1 MKIDFV
7 EDYNRFINVIYRNNQ
22 IINYMFSRKQI
33 GFVASIVVMIVVYAA
48 SSAPIPLY
56 SNYQSILAIT
66 KASLSLTAV
75 TYFLGTVIS
84 LLFFGRLSNYIGR
97 RKTIIITIIT
107 SIGGCLSFIFINSFE
122 IFLAARLIQGLSCGL
137 ASSCVAAYMV
147 DTTPN
152 DSSTLSAIATSG
164 CTMIGLTLGSFS
176 SALLMNLNL
185 TTIFLLIII
194 LLVASAVLIIC
205 GEETVPTQ
213 PGSLSSIR
221 PYIEFPSQIRYLLI
235 PASAIFIG
243 TWAVGGFYQAF
254 SSTIAL
260 DQFGVKNAVLA
271 AAIFSSI
278 MAPQIFG
285 NTLIRYITKVR
296 AQKVGMILFSISMI
310 LIVLSFQYKL
320 VILFLILSILAAI
333 FIGIS
338 FASTMEIILSKIK
351 PDERAGVLST
361 IYLISYGGPA
371 IINLVVGQI
380 GNSFTLIQITI
391 GYTIFVIFTT
401 IITLIFAKE

>member
-122 IFLAARLIQGLSCGL
+122 IFLAARIIQGLSCGL

-164 CTMIGLTLGSFS
+164 RTMIGLTLGSFS

-213 PGSLSSIR
+213 PGALSSIR

-254 SSTIAL
+254 SSL
-260 DQFGVKNAVLA
+260 
-271 AAIFSSI
+271 

-285 NTLIRYITKVR
+285 NTLIKYITKVR

>member
-1 MKIDFV
+1 MI
-7 EDYNRFINVIYRNNQ
+7 
-22 IINYMFSRKQI
+22 SRKQV
-33 GFVASIVVMIVVYAA
+33 GFIASIIVMIVVYAA

-56 SNYQSILAIT
+56 SNYQAILGIE

-75 TYFLGTVIS
+75 AYFLGTVIS
-84 LLFFGRLSNYIGR
+84 LLFFGRLSNYAGR
-97 RKTIIITIIT
+97 RKTIIITIVT
-107 SIGGCLSFIFINSFE
+107 SIAGCLSFIFISSFE
-122 IFLAARLIQGLSCGL
+122 VFMAARLIQGLSCGL

-152 DSSTLSAIATSG
+152 ESSTLSAIATSG
-164 CTMIGLTLGSFS
+164 CTMIGLTVGSFT

-185 TTIFLLIII
+185 TTIFILIII
-194 LLVASAVLIIC
+194 LLIASAVLIIC
-205 GEETVPTQ
+205 GEETVHTQ
-213 PGSLSSIR
+213 PGALGSIR
-221 PYIEFPSQIRYLLI
+221 PYIEFPSEIRYLLI

-260 DQFGVKNAVLA
+260 EQFGVKNAVLA
-271 AAIFSSI
+271 AAIFSSL
-278 MAPQIFG
+278 MAPQILG
-285 NTLIRYITKVR
+285 NTLIKYISKVR
-296 AQKVGMILFSISMI
+296 AQKIGMILFSVTMI
-310 LIVLSFQYKL
+310 LIVLSFEFKL
-320 VILFLILSILAAI
+320 VILFLILSILAAV

-351 PDERAGVLST
+351 QDERAGVLST

-371 IINLVVGQI
+371 IINLIVGQI

-391 GYTIFVIFTT
+391 GYTLFVILTT
-401 IITLIFAKE
+401 IITVIFAKD

>member
-1 MKIDFV
+1 MI
-7 EDYNRFINVIYRNNQ
+7 
-22 IINYMFSRKQI
+22 SRKQI
-33 GFVASIVVMIVVYAA
+33 GFIASIIVMIVVYAA

-56 SNYQSILAIT
+56 SNYQAILGIE

-75 TYFLGTVIS
+75 AYFLGTVIS
-84 LLFFGRLSNYIGR
+84 LLFFGRLSNYVGR
-97 RKTIIITIIT
+97 RKTIIITIVT
-107 SIGGCLSFIFINSFE
+107 SIAGCLSFIFISSFE
-122 IFLAARLIQGLSCGL
+122 VFMAARLIQGLSCGL
-137 ASSCVAAYMV
+137 ASSCIAAYMV

-152 DSSTLSAIATSG
+152 ESSTLSAIVTSG
-164 CTMIGLTLGSFS
+164 CTMIGLTLGSFT

-185 TTIFLLIII
+185 TTIFILIII
-194 LLVASAVLIIC
+194 LLIASAILIIC
-205 GEETVPTQ
+205 GEETVQTQ
-213 PGSLSSIR
+213 PGALGSIR
-221 PYIEFPSQIRYLLI
+221 PYIEFPSEIRYLLI

-260 DQFGVKNAVLA
+260 EQFGVKNAVLA
-271 AAIFSSI
+271 AAIFSSL
-278 MAPQIFG
+278 MAPQILG
-285 NTLIRYITKVR
+285 NTLIKYISKVR
-296 AQKVGMILFSISMI
+296 AQKMGMILFSVTMV
-310 LIVLSFQYKL
+310 LIVFSFEFKL
-320 VILFLILSILAAI
+320 VVLFLILSILAAV

-351 PDERAGVLST
+351 QDERAGVLST

-371 IINLVVGQI
+371 IINLIVGQI

-401 IITLIFAKE
+401 IITLIFAKD

>member
-1 MKIDFV
+1 M
-7 EDYNRFINVIYRNNQ
+7 
-22 IINYMFSRKQI
+22 
-33 GFVASIVVMIVVYAA
+33 
-48 SSAPIPLY
+48 
-56 SNYQSILAIT
+56 
-66 KASLSLTAV
+66 
-75 TYFLGTVIS
+75 
-84 LLFFGRLSNYIGR
+84 
-97 RKTIIITIIT
+97 
-107 SIGGCLSFIFINSFE
+107 SFIFINSFE

-213 PGSLSSIR
+213 PGALSSIR

-271 AAIFSSI
+271 AAIFSSL